1 MAEST
6 TGLVP
11 GSVLREESE
20 TLMFTYFQVS
30 IKVFLLK
37 ERITVKKND
46 VKVILNAVKWVLFWM
61 ALALIFNG
69 FIYYIY
75 GHEKG
80 VEFLAGYLIELSL
93 SIDNLF
99 VFITI
104 FTSFGLTEHAQH
116 RVLRWGIICA
126 IIMRFFFIFF
136 GIKLVHSFEWI
147 LYVFGAILIIS
158 GIRMYGKEKESKNPH
173 EKLVVKGLKRVMPMT
188 EGFEGEKFF
197 VKKNRIIYATPLFA
211 VLLII
216 ESSDILF
223 AIDSVP
229 AVFSVSTDLLIVY
242 SSNIFAILGL
252 RQLYFILL
260 HLHDRFSCVKYGV
273 ATILIFT
280 GLKMLGSIMNY
291 HIDNLLSIAIIVG
304 VLAVSIIASIVVSMV
319 RDKKQSQK

>member
-1 MAEST
+1 M
-6 TGLVP
+6 
-11 GSVLREESE
+11 
-20 TLMFTYFQVS
+20 
-30 IKVFLLK
+30 
-37 ERITVKKND
+37 KKND
-46 VKVILNAVKWVLFWM
+46 VKAVIKSLKWVLFWM
-61 ALALIFNG
+61 SLALIFNG
-69 FIYYIY
+69 VIYYFY

-99 VFITI
+99 VFITV

-116 RVLRWGIICA
+116 RVLRWGIIGA
-126 IIMRFFFIFF
+126 VIMRFFFIFF

-158 GIRMYGKEKESKNPH
+158 GLRMYGKEKEAKDPH
-173 EKLVVKGLKRVMPMT
+173 EKLVVKGLRRVMPMT

-197 VKKNRIIYATPLFA
+197 IKKNKILYATPLFA

-260 HLHDRFSCVKYGV
+260 HLHDRFSYVKYGV

-280 GLKMLGSIMNY
+280 GCKMLGSIMNY

-304 VLAVSIIASIVVSMV
+304 VLATSIIASTVVSKV
-319 RDKKQSQK
+319 REKKQPQQ